1 MNNMYKSKNMTIKDL
16 KKVIEEL
23 PDDMEVFLPIYNG
36 GDETDIFPKEHYYTN
51 LAGIIEDTIYGK
63 VFTFGVLTEV
73 SNLSMYDTL
82 EFCKGAKCIKQLFP
96 EKHDKDDE
104 YPTPEDIER
113 RENEKYIKHYDDII
127 STLEKILPDIGRLV
141 KRTFINEL
149 ADINNNLVGIC
160 IKANRLK
167 EIAEEE

>member
-141 KRTFINEL
+141 KRTLINEL

>member
-127 STLEKILPDIGRLV
+127 STLEKVLPVIRDLV

-149 ADINNNLVGIC
+149 ADVNNNLVDIC

>member
-1 MNNMYKSKNMTIKDL
+1 MYKSKNMTIKDL
-16 KKVIEEL
+16 KKVIENL

-63 VFTFGVLTEV
+63 VFTFGALTEV

-127 STLEKILPDIGRLV
+127 STLEKILPDIGHLV
-141 KRTFINEL
+141 KITFINEL

>member
-51 LAGIIEDTIYGK
+51 LAGIIEDNIYGK

-96 EKHDKDDE
+96 EEYDKDDE

>member
-16 KKVIEEL
+16 KKVIENL

-51 LAGIIEDTIYGK
+51 LAGIIEDNIYGK

-82 EFCKGAKCIKQLFP
+82 KFCKGAKCIKQLFP

-141 KRTFINEL
+141 KRTLINEL
-149 ADINNNLVGIC
+149 ADVNNNLVGIC

-167 EIAEEE
+167 EITEEE

>member
-16 KKVIEEL
+16 KKVIENL

-36 GDETDIFPKEHYYTN
+36 GDETDIIPKEHYYTN
-51 LAGIIEDTIYGK
+51 LAGIIEDNIYGK

-141 KRTFINEL
+141 KRTLINEL
-149 ADINNNLVGIC
+149 ADVNNNLVGIC

-167 EIAEEE
+167 EITEEE

>member
-16 KKVIEEL
+16 KKVIENL

-36 GDETDIFPKEHYYTN
+36 GDETDIIPKEHYYTN
-51 LAGIIEDTIYGK
+51 LAGIIEDNIYGK

-96 EKHDKDDE
+96 DE
-104 YPTPEDIER
+104 
-113 RENEKYIKHYDDII
+113 N
-127 STLEKILPDIGRLV
+127 
-141 KRTFINEL
+141 
-149 ADINNNLVGIC
+149 
-160 IKANRLK
+160 
-167 EIAEEE
+167 

>member
-51 LAGIIEDTIYGK
+51 LAGIIEDNIYGK

-141 KRTFINEL
+141 KRTLINEL
-149 ADINNNLVGIC
+149 ADVNNNLVGIC

-167 EIAEEE
+167 EITEEE

>member
-1 MNNMYKSKNMTIKDL
+1 MYKSKNMTIKDL

-141 KRTFINEL
+141 KRTLINEL
-149 ADINNNLVGIC
+149 ADVNNNLVGIC

>member
-167 EIAEEE
+167 EITEEE

>member
-16 KKVIEEL
+16 KKVIENL

-51 LAGIIEDTIYGK
+51 LAGIIEDNIYGK
-63 VFTFGVLTEV
+63 VFTFGVLTEM

-141 KRTFINEL
+141 KRTLINEL
-149 ADINNNLVGIC
+149 ADVNNNLVGIC

>member
-16 KKVIEEL
+16 KKVIENL

-36 GDETDIFPKEHYYTN
+36 GDETDIIPKEHYYTN
-51 LAGIIEDTIYGK
+51 LAGIIEDNIYGK

-141 KRTFINEL
+141 KRTLINEL
-149 ADINNNLVGIC
+149 ADVNNNLVGIC

>member
-1 MNNMYKSKNMTIKDL
+1 MNKSKNMTIKDL
-16 KKVIEEL
+16 KKVIENL

-36 GDETDIFPKEHYYTN
+36 GDETDIIPKEHYYTN

-141 KRTFINEL
+141 KRTLINEL
-149 ADINNNLVGIC
+149 ADVNNNLVGIC

>member
-16 KKVIEEL
+16 KKVIENL

-51 LAGIIEDTIYGK
+51 LAGIIEDNIYGK

-141 KRTFINEL
+141 KRTLINEL

-167 EIAEEE
+167 EITEEE

>member
-1 MNNMYKSKNMTIKDL
+1 MTIKDL

-51 LAGIIEDTIYGK
+51 LAGIIEDNIYGK

-141 KRTFINEL
+141 KRTLINEL

-167 EIAEEE
+167 EITEEE

>member
-16 KKVIEEL
+16 KKVIENL

-141 KRTFINEL
+141 KRTLINEL

>member
-51 LAGIIEDTIYGK
+51 LAGIIEHNIYGK

-141 KRTFINEL
+141 KRTLINEL
-149 ADINNNLVGIC
+149 VDVNNNLVGIC

>member
-51 LAGIIEDTIYGK
+51 LAGIIEDNIYGK

-141 KRTFINEL
+141 KRTLINEL

>member
-51 LAGIIEDTIYGK
+51 LAGIIEDNIYGK

-141 KRTFINEL
+141 KRTLINEL
-149 ADINNNLVGIC
+149 ADVNNNLVGIC

>member
-1 MNNMYKSKNMTIKDL
+1 MNNIYKSKNMTIKDL

-51 LAGIIEDTIYGK
+51 LAGIIEDNIYGK

-82 EFCKGAKCIKQLFP
+82 KFCKGAKCIKQLFP

-141 KRTFINEL
+141 KRTLINEL
-149 ADINNNLVGIC
+149 ADVNNNLVGIC

-167 EIAEEE
+167 EITEEE

>member
-16 KKVIEEL
+16 KKVIENL

-36 GDETDIFPKEHYYTN
+36 GDETDIIPKEHYYTN

-141 KRTFINEL
+141 KRTLINEL
-149 ADINNNLVGIC
+149 ADVNNNLVGIC

>member
-16 KKVIEEL
+16 KKVIENL

-51 LAGIIEDTIYGK
+51 LAGIIEDNIYGK

-141 KRTFINEL
+141 KRTLINEL
-149 ADINNNLVGIC
+149 ADVNNNLVGSC

>member
-16 KKVIEEL
+16 KKVIENL

-127 STLEKILPDIGRLV
+127 STLEKILPDIGHLV
-141 KRTFINEL
+141 KITFINEL
-149 ADINNNLVGIC
+149 ADINNNLVSIC

>member
-141 KRTFINEL
+141 KRTLINEL
-149 ADINNNLVGIC
+149 ADVNNNLVGIC

>member
-16 KKVIEEL
+16 KKVIENL

-96 EKHDKDDE
+96 EEKRLANAQ
-104 YPTPEDIER
+104 IAFW
-113 RENEKYIKHYDDII
+113 NE
-127 STLEKILPDIGRLV
+127 
-141 KRTFINEL
+141 
-149 ADINNNLVGIC
+149 
-160 IKANRLK
+160 
-167 EIAEEE
+167 

>member
-16 KKVIEEL
+16 KKVIENL

>member
-1 MNNMYKSKNMTIKDL
+1 MYKSKNMTIKDL
-16 KKVIEEL
+16 KKVIENL
-23 PDDMEVFLPIYNG
+23 PDDMEVFLPIQNG

-51 LAGIIEDTIYGK
+51 LAGIIEDNIYGK

-141 KRTFINEL
+141 KRTLINEL
-149 ADINNNLVGIC
+149 ADVNNNLVGIC

>member
-16 KKVIEEL
+16 KKVIENL

-51 LAGIIEDTIYGK
+51 LAGIIEDNIYGK

-82 EFCKGAKCIKQLFP
+82 KFCKGAKCIKQLFP

-149 ADINNNLVGIC
+149 ADVNNNLVGIC

>member
-36 GDETDIFPKEHYYTN
+36 GDETDIIPKEHYYTN
-51 LAGIIEDTIYGK
+51 LAGIIEDNIYGK

-141 KRTFINEL
+141 KRTLINEL

>member
-1 MNNMYKSKNMTIKDL
+1 MNNIYKSKNMTIKDL

-51 LAGIIEDTIYGK
+51 LAGIIEDNIYGK

-82 EFCKGAKCIKQLFP
+82 KFCKGAKCIKQLFP

-141 KRTFINEL
+141 KRTLINEL
-149 ADINNNLVGIC
+149 ADVNNNLVGIC

>member
-16 KKVIEEL
+16 KKVIENL

-51 LAGIIEDTIYGK
+51 LAGIIEDNIYGK

-82 EFCKGAKCIKQLFP
+82 EFCKGAKCIKELFP

-141 KRTFINEL
+141 KRTLINEL
-149 ADINNNLVGIC
+149 ADVNNNLVGIC

>member
-16 KKVIEEL
+16 KKVIENL

-141 KRTFINEL
+141 KRTLINEL
-149 ADINNNLVGIC
+149 ADVNNNLVGIC

>member
-16 KKVIEEL
+16 KKVIENL

-51 LAGIIEDTIYGK
+51 LAGIIEDNIYGK

-82 EFCKGAKCIKQLFP
+82 KFCKGAKCIKQLFP

-141 KRTFINEL
+141 KRTLINEL
-149 ADINNNLVGIC
+149 ADVNNNLVGIC

>member
-16 KKVIEEL
+16 KKVIENL

-63 VFTFGVLTEV
+63 VFTFGALTEV

-127 STLEKILPDIGRLV
+127 STLEKILPDIGHLV
-141 KRTFINEL
+141 KITFINEL
-149 ADINNNLVGIC
+149 ADINNNLVAIC

>member
-16 KKVIEEL
+16 KKVIENL

-51 LAGIIEDTIYGK
+51 LAGIIEDNIYGK

-96 EKHDKDDE
+96 EEHDKDDE

-141 KRTFINEL
+141 KRTLINEL
-149 ADINNNLVGIC
+149 ADVNNNLVGIC

>member
-16 KKVIEEL
+16 KKVIENL

-51 LAGIIEDTIYGK
+51 LAGIIEDNIYGK

-82 EFCKGAKCIKQLFP
+82 KFCKGAKCIKQLFP

>member
-16 KKVIEEL
+16 KKVIENL

-51 LAGIIEDTIYGK
+51 LAGIIEDNIYGK

-82 EFCKGAKCIKQLFP
+82 KFCKGAKCIKQLFP

-167 EIAEEE
+167 EITEEE

>member
-16 KKVIEEL
+16 KKVIENL

-127 STLEKILPDIGRLV
+127 STLEKILPDIGHLV
-141 KRTFINEL
+141 KITFINEL